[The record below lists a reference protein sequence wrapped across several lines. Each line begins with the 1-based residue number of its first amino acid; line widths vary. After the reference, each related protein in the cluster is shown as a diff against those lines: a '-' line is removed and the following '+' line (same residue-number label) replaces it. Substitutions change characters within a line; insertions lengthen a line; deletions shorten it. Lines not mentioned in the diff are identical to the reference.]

1 MISII
6 KNPISMRNKSDSI
19 HKKGESIGFVPTM
32 GNLHNGHISLVNKSV
47 KECDRTVVSIFVNPI
62 QFGQNEDLEKYP
74 RTFKEDRK
82 MLFEAGADFIFFPS
96 VNAMYKSRMT
106 EISVSGLTDN
116 LCGRSRPGHFTGVA
130 TVVNKLFNIVN
141 PDIAYFGEKD
151 YQQLCVIRK
160 MVFDLNMNIRIRG
173 GRIIRESDG
182 LAMSSR
188 NRYLN
193 RKDRIS
199 AAVLYRVLK
208 KGKSLI
214 EQNEEIS
221 SVKGILYKELNNIP
235 NARVD
240 YIEILD
246 ERNLDMPD
254 NNTKIYR
261 IFLAVYFGRTRLID
275 NIRVRI

>member
-47 KECDRTVVSIFVNPI
+47 KECDRTVVSIFVKPN

-173 GRIIRESDG
+173 GRIIRASDG

-254 NNTKIYR
+254 NNTKICR

>member
-173 GRIIRESDG
+173 GRIIR
-182 LAMSSR
+182 
-188 NRYLN
+188 
-193 RKDRIS
+193 KDRIS

-254 NNTKIYR
+254 NNTKICR